1 MVMSSSACCYYA
13 PSSNGIGDIICVR
26 SYCDRS
32 YKIVPTALKTLIPN
46 NLTPSAC
53 GIPPPRASLETTT
66 PSQTI
71 PHMPSFVDLLLD

>member
-53 GIPPPRASLETTT
+53 GIPPSCIARDNNLE
-66 PSQTI
+66 PDNPAYAI
-71 PHMPSFVDLLLD
+71 IRRPPP